1 VSVSGAGRSAPVDR
15 HLSARGDDLLHFSGT
30 GSPATRLPRCG
41 TKCATRLHVPPCVD
55 RIRGLAAL
63 AITERARSALRATGE
78 RVTPT
83 RLRVYVALLDSAR
96 ALSHHELEAALG
108 TGAPID
114 RVTLYRVLEWL
125 VEQGLAH
132 RVAGIDRVWRFSI
145 ARESHA
151 RHAHFQC
158 NGCGKVICLGEAL
171 TSRVPLPRGFRSEA
185 VELTVK
191 GRCAECG

>member
-1 VSVSGAGRSAPVDR
+1 M
-15 HLSARGDDLLHFSGT
+15 T
-30 GSPATRLPRCG
+30 
-41 TKCATRLHVPPCVD
+41 
-55 RIRGLAAL
+55 AL

-83 RLRVYVALLDSAR
+83 RLRVYAALLGSAR
-96 ALSHHELEAALG
+96 ALSHHELESALG
-108 TGAPID
+108 TLAPVD
-114 RVTLYRVLEWL
+114 RVTLYRVLDWL

-132 RVAGIDRVWRFSI
+132 RVAGTDRVWRFSV

-151 RHAHFQC
+151 SHAHFQC
-158 NGCGKVICLGEAL
+158 SRCGKVISLGETLAR
-171 TSRVPLPRGFRSEA
+171 RVPLPRGFRPEA

>member
-1 VSVSGAGRSAPVDR
+1 M
-15 HLSARGDDLLHFSGT
+15 
-30 GSPATRLPRCG
+30 
-41 TKCATRLHVPPCVD
+41 HVLPCVD

-78 RVTPT
+78 RVTPA

-96 ALSHHELEAALG
+96 ALSHHELESALVAG
-108 TGAPID
+108 TPVD
-114 RVTLYRVLEWL
+114 RVTLYRVLDWL

-132 RVAGIDRVWRFSI
+132 RVAGLDRVWRFSI
-145 ARESHA
+145 AHESHA
-151 RHAHFQC
+151 SHAHFQC
-158 NGCGKVICLGEAL
+158 NRCGKVICLGEAA
-171 TSRVPLPRGFRSEA
+171 TNRVPLPRGFRSEA

>member
-1 VSVSGAGRSAPVDR
+1 
-15 HLSARGDDLLHFSGT
+15 LT
-30 GSPATRLPRCG
+30 AT
-41 TKCATRLHVPPCVD
+41 
-55 RIRGLAAL
+55 

-108 TGAPID
+108 TGVPVD
-114 RVTLYRVLEWL
+114 RVTLYRVLDWL

-145 ARESHA
+145 VRESHA
-151 RHAHFQC
+151 SHAHFQC
-158 NGCGKVICLGEAL
+158 SACGKMICLGEAL

>member
-1 VSVSGAGRSAPVDR
+1 M
-15 HLSARGDDLLHFSGT
+15 
-30 GSPATRLPRCG
+30 
-41 TKCATRLHVPPCVD
+41 HVPRAAD
-55 RIRGLAAL
+55 RIRRLAAL

-78 RVTPT
+78 RVTPA

-108 TGAPID
+108 AGAPVD
-114 RVTLYRVLEWL
+114 RVTLYRVLDWL

-132 RVAGIDRVWRFSI
+132 RAAGIDRVWRFSI
-145 ARESHA
+145 AREAHA
-151 RHAHFQC
+151 GHAHFQC
-158 NGCGKVICLGEAL
+158 NQCGKVVCLGEAM

-191 GRCAECG
+191 GLCAECG

>member
-1 VSVSGAGRSAPVDR
+1 MHVLRAADR
-15 HLSARGDDLLHFSGT
+15 MR
-30 GSPATRLPRCG
+30 R
-41 TKCATRLHVPPCVD
+41 
-55 RIRGLAAL
+55 LAAL

-78 RVTPT
+78 RVTPA
-83 RLRVYVALLDSAR
+83 RLRVYLALLDSAR

-108 TGAPID
+108 AGAPVD
-114 RVTLYRVLEWL
+114 RVTLYRVLDWL

-145 ARESHA
+145 ARETHA
-151 RHAHFQC
+151 GHAHFQC
-158 NGCGKVICLGEAL
+158 NQCGKVICLGEAM